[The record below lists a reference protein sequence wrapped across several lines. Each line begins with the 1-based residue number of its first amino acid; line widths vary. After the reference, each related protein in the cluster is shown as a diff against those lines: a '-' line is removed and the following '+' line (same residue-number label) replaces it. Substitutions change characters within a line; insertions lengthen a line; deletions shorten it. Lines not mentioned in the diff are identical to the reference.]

1 MKLNRYSEK
10 SRLAVNDFGTAFK
23 FVLATVVTLAS
34 GCSKPATFSL
44 LGTSQNFSQSAAKL
58 NNQID
63 ILWVVD
69 NSGSMDPLQQNL
81 VANFNSFVTRFQA
94 LGFDYKMAV
103 TTTDSY
109 LSEPQFKNNPSLAR
123 VRDGYGSFHTG
134 FNYITPFIP
143 NIVGN
148 FVENATQGSGGSGD
162 ERAFSSLLDTLTSPV
177 NSDFHRP
184 GAFLAVII
192 LSDEDDFT
200 DPARPEYSWMTSGG
214 ITDHNYVNPNLITV
228 DQVVGQLDALTA
240 SKASNRQYNVS
251 TITVMDEACR
261 SQHAKVSSVT
271 IVGQRYIDLA
281 TKTSGIVGSIC
292 DQSYADSL
300 NFIQQRLVELT
311 TQFPLN
317 RQPNPS
323 TITVMVDN
331 VLEAQDPVNGWTY
344 NSVANT
350 IVFHGTG
357 VPTASS
363 LININFDPATLL

>member
-1 MKLNRYSEK
+1 MRFTKQWLRSK
-10 SRLAVNDFGTAFK
+10 VSSTDFGTAFK
-23 FVLATVVTLAS
+23 SALGVALFLSSA
-34 GCSKPATFSL
+34 CSKPASFSL

-81 VANFNSFVTRFQA
+81 VANFNSFVTRFQT

-109 LSEPQFKNNPSLAR
+109 LSEAQFKNDPSLAR

-148 FVENATQGSGGSGD
+148 FVENATQGSSGSGD
-162 ERAFSSLLDTLTSPV
+162 ERAFSSLLDTLSSPV

-200 DPARPEYSWMTSGG
+200 DPARPEYSWMKTGG
-214 ITDHNYVNPNLITV
+214 LPDHDYSNSNLISV
-228 DQVVGQLDALTA
+228 DQVVNQLDNLTG

-251 TITVMDEACR
+251 TITVMDETCR
-261 SQHAKVSSVT
+261 SQHAQASPVT

-281 TKTSGIVGSIC
+281 TKTSGIVGSVC
-292 DQSYADSL
+292 DQSYASSL
-300 NFIQQRLVELT
+300 NFIQQKLVELT
-311 TQFPLN
+311 TQFPLQ
-317 RQPNPS
+317 RQPDPT
-323 TITVMVDN
+323 TIKVVVDN

-344 NSVANT
+344 SSVANS

-357 VPTASS
+357 VPTSS
-363 LININFDPATLL
+363 ALIDVTFDPVSLL